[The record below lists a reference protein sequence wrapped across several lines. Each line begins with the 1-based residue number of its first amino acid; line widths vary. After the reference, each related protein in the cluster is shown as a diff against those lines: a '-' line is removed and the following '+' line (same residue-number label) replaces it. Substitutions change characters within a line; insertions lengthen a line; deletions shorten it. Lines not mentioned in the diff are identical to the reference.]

1 MPKKRGIYSSY
12 GQKLISLFVRLLFTG
27 ESFSLTE
34 LARMLNCSKQTV
46 LRLLDDIRVGY
57 KVEIE
62 ETRQGNRKYVRLKRP
77 ERTIPIST
85 LSEMEMQVLQMCR
98 QFTAHLLGR
107 ELFEEATRA
116 LLKSQALLGTA
127 REPSSAHFAA
137 FRSGTIDYT
146 PYHDTIQTLIEAM
159 EAKKVCKIS
168 YQAVGENRA
177 KTFYIKPLKIFS
189 CRDALYLHAQKAM
202 DPSRR
207 FRAPEFDPLLA
218 VHRMKDVEMTERK
231 FEAPQNYDFEK
242 IFNRTFGIIKQE
254 TFEVEAEFTGWA
266 ARYVAERIWS
276 PDQKIIRL
284 GPEVIRLAFSASSEV
299 EVLSW
304 VLSFGEEARVLR
316 PDWLAERVRGA
327 IRAMGLTYNP
337 D

>member
-1 MPKKRGIYSSY
+1 MARKMDIYSSY
-12 GQKLISLFVRLLFTG
+12 GQKLISLFVRLLFSG
-27 ESFSLTE
+27 ESYSLTE

-46 LRLLDDIRVGY
+46 LRLLDDISAGY
-57 KVEIE
+57 KMEIE
-62 ETRQGNRKYVRLKRP
+62 ESRQGNRKYVRLKRP
-77 ERTIPIST
+77 GRAVPIST

-168 YQAVGENRA
+168 YQAVEENRA

-189 CRDALYLHAQKAM
+189 YRDALYLHAQKAM
-202 DPSRR
+202 DPGRR

-231 FEAPQNYDFEK
+231 FEFPQNYDFEK

-266 ARYVAERIWS
+266 AKYAAERIWS
-276 PDQKIIRL
+276 PDQKITRVGPETIRL
-284 GPEVIRLAFSASSEV
+284 TFSASSEA
-299 EVLSW
+299 EVISW
-304 VLSFGEEARVLR
+304 LLSFGGEAKLLR
-316 PDWLAERVRGA
+316 PDWLVEGVRNA
-327 IRAMGLTYNP
+327 IEAMRLVYKP
-337 D
+337 

>member
-1 MPKKRGIYSSY
+1 MARKMDIYSSY
-12 GQKLISLFVRLLFTG
+12 GQKLISLFVRLLFSG

-46 LRLLDDIRVGY
+46 LRLLDDIGAGY
-57 KVEIE
+57 KIEIE

-77 ERTIPIST
+77 ERAMPIST

-127 REPSSAHFAA
+127 RESSSAHFAA
-137 FRSGTIDYT
+137 FQSGTIDYT

-168 YQAVGENRA
+168 YQAVEEKRA

-207 FRAPEFDPLLA
+207 FRAPKFDPLLA

-231 FEAPQNYDFEK
+231 FEFPQNYDFEK
-242 IFNRTFGIIKQE
+242 IFNRSFGIIKQE

-266 ARYVAERIWS
+266 AKYVAERIWS
-276 PDQKIIRL
+276 PNQRVTRL
-284 GPEVIRLAFSASSEV
+284 SPEAVRLTFSASSKP

-304 VLSFGEEARVLR
+304 VLSFGEEARVLG
-316 PDWLAERVRGA
+316 PECMVERVRKA
-327 IRAMGLTYNP
+327 IEAMRLVYKP
-337 D
+337 

>member
-1 MPKKRGIYSSY
+1 MASKMDIYSSY
-12 GQKLISLFVRLLFTG
+12 GQKLISLFSRLLFSG
-27 ESFSLTE
+27 ESYSLTE

-46 LRLLDDIRVGY
+46 LRLLDDISAGY
-57 KVEIE
+57 KIEIE
-62 ETRQGNRKYVRLKRP
+62 ESRQGNRKYVRLKRP
-77 ERTIPIST
+77 GRAIPIST
-85 LSEMEMQVLQMCR
+85 LSEMEMQVLQMCH
-98 QFTAHLLGR
+98 QFTTHLLGR

-189 CRDALYLHAQKAM
+189 YRDALYLHAQKAM

-218 VHRMKDVEMTERK
+218 VHRMKDVEMMEWK
-231 FEAPQNYDFEK
+231 FEFPQNYDFEK

-266 ARYVAERIWS
+266 AIYVAERIWS
-276 PDQKIIRL
+276 PNQRIEKDGEDKIRL
-284 GPEVIRLAFSASSEV
+284 TFTASSEA
-299 EVLSW
+299 EVTSW
-304 VLSFGEEARVLR
+304 LLSFGEKAKLLR
-316 PDWLAERVRGA
+316 PDWLVELIRNA

>member
-1 MPKKRGIYSSY
+1 
-12 GQKLISLFVRLLFTG
+12 
-27 ESFSLTE
+27 
-34 LARMLNCSKQTV
+34 
-46 LRLLDDIRVGY
+46 
-57 KVEIE
+57 
-62 ETRQGNRKYVRLKRP
+62 
-77 ERTIPIST
+77 
-85 LSEMEMQVLQMCR
+85 MEMQVLQMCR

-127 REPSSAHFAA
+127 REPSPAHFAA

-146 PYHDTIQTLIEAM
+146 PYHDTIQALIEAM

-189 CRDALYLHAQKAM
+189 YRDALYLHAQKAM
-202 DPSRR
+202 DTGRR

-218 VHRMKDVEMTERK
+218 VHRMKDVEMMEWK
-231 FEAPQNYDFEK
+231 FEFPQNYDFEK

-266 ARYVAERIWS
+266 AKYVAERVWS
-276 PDQKIIRL
+276 PDQRITRL
-284 GPEVIRLAFSASSEV
+284 GPGAIRLTFSASSEP

-316 PDWLAERVRGA
+316 PECMVERVRNA
-327 IRAMGLTYNP
+327 IEAMRLAYKP